1 MEPEL
6 KPSSRVARARGFL
19 QAIGRTATVDEILT
33 GIGEDSHPAN
43 RHGLVCQLNFY
54 VRKNVLFTRPRCN
67 EFGLLAKGATAERS
81 APALSLSAEDLM
93 RGHARLKVHRALMS
107 GLGVMTPAGIVLAR
121 PTVCQWCKATPP
133 ANPRKNSPIRAFHYL
148 GFGNKTRDLTA
159 IFVCDTCS
167 RWFQTIKDAVR
178 VIAERFSGLK

>member
-67 EFGLLAKGATAERS
+67 EFGLLAKGARGAIRS
-81 APALSLSAEDLM
+81 CALTVAEDLM

-133 ANPRKNSPIRAFHYL
+133 ATQGRTPRSGRFTIWGL
-148 GFGNKTRDLTA
+148 ETRPA
-159 IFVCDTCS
+159 I
-167 RWFQTIKDAVR
+167 
-178 VIAERFSGLK
+178 